1 MKTDRALRRRGTAA
15 LIAVGGAMALGLVAQ
30 APAAHA
36 VAVADRA
43 AAPDCN
49 KTPEQC
55 KVTSEGQT
63 ARRNATNARK
73 GKARCQSWKFE
84 RWGKSAVG
92 IKVYSY
98 YLTVRWCSLRGR
110 ITEASA
116 NPFPEVHAPLWSFN
130 KHLAFKKTGG
140 ARKKTYSVFAQ
151 GQFQLCVTKLGCIQ
165 DRNPWISVT
174 ARGDGTHDYD
184 TGG

>member
-1 MKTDRALRRRGTAA
+1 MKADRALRRRGTTA
-15 LIAVGGAMALGLVAQ
+15 LIAVGGAMALGLLAQ

-36 VAVADRA
+36 VAIDRVA
-43 AAPDCN
+43 AAQDCDKNPD
-49 KTPEQC
+49 QC
-55 KVTSEGQT
+55 KVAVEGQT

-98 YLTVRWCSLRGR
+98 YLNVRWCSLRGR
-110 ITEASA
+110 ITEASS
-116 NPFPEVHAPLWSFN
+116 NPFPEVHAPLWSFD
-130 KHLAFKKTGG
+130 KHLAHRKTGG
-140 ARKKTYSVFAQ
+140 KRKKSYRVFAQ
-151 GQFQLCVTKLGCIQ
+151 GQFKLCITKLGCVQ
-165 DRNPWISVT
+165 DRQPWISVT
-174 ARGDGTHDYD
+174 ANGNGTHDYD